1 MPVVRNDVIF
11 IISVIRRL
19 PLVNLFHPVSCS
31 ERYIDI
37 ILKMEEMLKTW
48 FPNVKPNHQTT
59 AVELT
64 HETTLLKKPK
74 VMCFTCGA
82 HIYCMF

>member
-1 MPVVRNDVIF
+1 M
-11 IISVIRRL
+11 
-19 PLVNLFHPVSCS
+19 SCR

-64 HETTLLKKPK
+64 QETALLKKPK
-74 VMCFTCGA
+74 VECFAIVA
-82 HIYCMF
+82 HVTWQNMHKCINMSD

>member
-1 MPVVRNDVIF
+1 MPVVRTYVIF
-11 IISVIRRL
+11 INRVICSL
-19 PLVNLFHPVSCS
+19 PLLNLFRPVLCS

-59 AVELT
+59 AMELT

-74 VMCFTCGA
+74 V
-82 HIYCMF
+82 I